1 MISQLPEQLQ
11 MNREILDEADRLLR
25 EERDSDNQV
34 IRLRHWHSIYLGLNA

>member
-34 IRLRHWHSIYLGLNA
+34 IRLHHWHWIYLGLNA